1 MRKKNNIPYLTREE
15 IEKGNLKLKE
25 EKEKIQKIE
34 GINPL
39 DIYEIEKKVEEFGI
53 HIATFCNEAY
63 EESVIDWGFDSQERE
78 WVGYRKLQCIHHDVP
93 IISLLEYHLSTSELI
108 EYVYRTPPATN
119 YLSFRMIEKKYSHL
133 ILYKPVTRNGND
145 QWVYEIVSLDCD
157 RVSPVQYGKSIVYQL
172 NCLCNTIGALEDLE
186 EDEFIRNMR
195 EPFYE
200 IDVDSI
206 PHTRIC
212 RVIDDLNKVGFLDQ
226 CLYAAKCQ
234 TPTHHEY
241 SIVERVVRCLKYAP
255 NLIAPTSLHYQ
266 PYSQYEIN
274 EGGDLGLKWYEKE
287 QKDCYSLHLTVQFN
301 PTIDF
306 PNPNRLSIDL
316 FVYDRRKIVWEY
328 HKRME
333 GIICGKENWITPEYY
348 VSDFLTIP
356 EAIIRYSYRNDS
368 FGLIK

>member
-1 MRKKNNIPYLTREE
+1 MKQKNNIPYLTREE

-25 EKEKIQKIE
+25 EKEKIKMIGGIE
-34 GINPL
+34 TRII
-39 DIYEIEKKVEEFGI
+39 DAIEKKVEEFGI
-53 HIATFCNEAY
+53 RIATFYNEAY
-63 EESVIDWGFDSQERE
+63 EESVIDWEFDLQERE
-78 WVGYRKLQCIHHDVP
+78 WVGYRKLQYTQHDVP

-108 EYVYRTPPATN
+108 TYIYQTPPATN

-145 QWVYEIVSLDCD
+145 QWVYEIISKYCD
-157 RVSPVQYGKSIVYQL
+157 GITPTQYGDFIVYQL
-172 NCLCNTIGALEDLE
+172 NCLCNTIGALKDLE
-186 EDEFIRNMR
+186 EDEFLQNM
-195 EPFYE
+195 EDPFYE
-200 IDVDSI
+200 FDVDLI
-206 PHTRIC
+206 PNTRIC

-234 TPTHHEY
+234 IPTHHEY
-241 SIVERVVRCLKYAP
+241 SIMERVIQCLKYAP
-255 NLIAPTSLHYQ
+255 NLIAPTSLQYRS
-266 PYSQYEIN
+266 YSQYEIN
-274 EGGDLGLKWYEKE
+274 EGGELELKWYEKE
-287 QKDCYSLHLTVQFN
+287 QKDCYPLHLTVQFN

-306 PNPNRLSIDL
+306 PNPNHLSIDL
-316 FVYDRRKIVWEY
+316 FVYDRREIVWEY

-333 GIICGKENWITPEYY
+333 GITCGKENWITPEYY